1 MGENIILNDRMSE
14 YKKSFIRQ
22 IYSIIHSLYHST
34 LIYMQDKNAFIEE
47 FKRRTKEF
55 TLRNIKVFQSLPK
68 TDEAKIIG
76 KQLLRSASYVGANYR
91 AVCRARSQ
99 AEFYAKL
106 SITIEEADES
116 LFWLEILVESNIV
129 SENKLSELMKEAE
142 EIIKV
147 LSKARK
153 NTN

>member
-1 MGENIILNDRMSE
+1 
-14 YKKSFIRQ
+14 
-22 IYSIIHSLYHST
+22 
-34 LIYMQDKNAFIEE
+34 MQEKEAFIEE
-47 FKRRTKEF
+47 FKKRTKTF

-76 KQLLRSASYVGANYR
+76 KQLLRSASSVGSNYR

-99 AEFYAKL
+99 AEFFAKL

-116 LFWLEILVESNIV
+116 LFWLEILVESQIV
-129 SENKLSELMKEAE
+129 TENKLADLMKEAE

>member
-1 MGENIILNDRMSE
+1 MS
-14 YKKSFIRQ
+14 
-22 IYSIIHSLYHST
+22 
-34 LIYMQDKNAFIEE
+34 DKNIFIEDL
-47 FKRRTKEF
+47 KKRTKEF

-68 TDEAKIIG
+68 TEEAKIIG
-76 KQLLRSASYVGANYR
+76 KQLLRSSSSVGANYR

-99 AEFYAKL
+99 AEFYSKL

-116 LFWLEILVESNIV
+116 LFWLEILVESKIFP
-129 SENKLSELMKEAE
+129 ENKLIELMKEAE
-142 EIIKV
+142 EITKI

>member
-1 MGENIILNDRMSE
+1 
-14 YKKSFIRQ
+14 
-22 IYSIIHSLYHST
+22 
-34 LIYMQDKNAFIEE
+34 MQEKEAFLEE
-47 FKRRTKEF
+47 FKKRTITF

-68 TDEAKIIG
+68 TDEAKVIG
-76 KQLLRSASYVGANYR
+76 KQLLRSASSVGANYR
-91 AVCRARSQ
+91 VVCRARSQ
-99 AEFYAKL
+99 AEFYSKL

-116 LFWLEILVESNIV
+116 LFWLEILVESKIV
-129 SENKLSELMKEAE
+129 TENKLTELMKEAE

>member
-1 MGENIILNDRMSE
+1 MQEKND
-14 YKKSFIRQ
+14 
-22 IYSIIHSLYHST
+22 
-34 LIYMQDKNAFIEE
+34 FIEE
-47 FKRRTKEF
+47 FKKRTKDF

-68 TDEAKIIG
+68 TEEAKIIG
-76 KQLLRSASYVGANYR
+76 KQLLRSASSVGANYR

-129 SENKLSELMKEAE
+129 PENKLSELMKEAE
-142 EIIKV
+142 EITKV
-147 LSKARK
+147 LSRARK

>member
-1 MGENIILNDRMSE
+1 MQE
-14 YKKSFIRQ
+14 KS
-22 IYSIIHSLYHST
+22 
-34 LIYMQDKNAFIEE
+34 AFIEE
-47 FKRRTKEF
+47 FKKRTKDF

-68 TDEAKIIG
+68 TEEAKIIG
-76 KQLLRSASYVGANYR
+76 KQLLRSASSVGANYR

-129 SENKLSELMKEAE
+129 PENKLSELMKEAE
-142 EIIKV
+142 EITKV

>member
-1 MGENIILNDRMSE
+1 
-14 YKKSFIRQ
+14 
-22 IYSIIHSLYHST
+22 
-34 LIYMQDKNAFIEE
+34 MQEKEAFIEE
-47 FKRRTKEF
+47 LKKRTKTF

-76 KQLLRSASYVGANYR
+76 KQLLRSASSVGANYR

-99 AEFYAKL
+99 AEFFAKL

-116 LFWLEILVESNIV
+116 LFWLEILVESQIV
-129 SENKLSELMKEAE
+129 TENKLADLMKKAE

>member
-1 MGENIILNDRMSE
+1 MEKIIE
-14 YKKSFIRQ
+14 KTIFV
-22 IYSIIHSLYHST
+22 
-34 LIYMQDKNAFIEE
+34 EE
-47 FKRRTKEF
+47 FKKRTKDF
-55 TLRNIKVFQSLPK
+55 TLRNIKLFQSLPK
-68 TDEAKIIG
+68 TEEARIIG
-76 KQLLRSASYVGANYR
+76 KQLLRSASSVGANYR

-99 AEFYAKL
+99 AEFYSKL

-116 LFWLEILVESNIV
+116 LFWLEILVESNILPL
-129 SENKLSELMKEAE
+129 NKLADLMNEAE

>member
-1 MGENIILNDRMSE
+1 
-14 YKKSFIRQ
+14 
-22 IYSIIHSLYHST
+22 
-34 LIYMQDKNAFIEE
+34 MQEKEAFIEE
-47 FKRRTKEF
+47 FKKRTKTF

-76 KQLLRSASYVGANYR
+76 KQLLRSASSVGANYR

-99 AEFYAKL
+99 AEFFAKL

-116 LFWLEILVESNIV
+116 LFWLEILVESQIV
-129 SENKLSELMKEAE
+129 TENKLPDLMKEAE

>member
-1 MGENIILNDRMSE
+1 
-14 YKKSFIRQ
+14 
-22 IYSIIHSLYHST
+22 
-34 LIYMQDKNAFIEE
+34 MQEKEAFIEE
-47 FKRRTKEF
+47 FKKRTKAF

-76 KQLLRSASYVGANYR
+76 KQLLRSASSVGANYR

-99 AEFYAKL
+99 AEFYSKL

-116 LFWLEILVESNIV
+116 LFWLEILVESQIV
-129 SENKLSELMKEAE
+129 AENKLADLMEEAE
-142 EIIKV
+142 QIIKV

>member
-1 MGENIILNDRMSE
+1 
-14 YKKSFIRQ
+14 
-22 IYSIIHSLYHST
+22 
-34 LIYMQDKNAFIEE
+34 MQEKEAFIEE
-47 FKRRTKEF
+47 FKKRTKTF

-76 KQLLRSASYVGANYR
+76 KQLLRSASSVGANYR
-91 AVCRARSQ
+91 AVCRERSQ
-99 AEFYAKL
+99 AEFFAKL

-116 LFWLEILVESNIV
+116 LFWLEILVESQIV
-129 SENKLSELMKEAE
+129 TENKLADLMKEAE

>member
-1 MGENIILNDRMSE
+1 MQE
-14 YKKSFIRQ
+14 KS
-22 IYSIIHSLYHST
+22 
-34 LIYMQDKNAFIEE
+34 AFIEE
-47 FKRRTKEF
+47 FKKRTKDF

-76 KQLLRSASYVGANYR
+76 KQLLRSASSVGANYR

-99 AEFYAKL
+99 AEFYSKL

-116 LFWLEILVESNIV
+116 LFWLEILVESQIV
-129 SENKLSELMKEAE
+129 TENKLTELMKEAE
-142 EIIKV
+142 EIVKV

>member
-1 MGENIILNDRMSE
+1 
-14 YKKSFIRQ
+14 
-22 IYSIIHSLYHST
+22 
-34 LIYMQDKNAFIEE
+34 MQEKEAFIEE
-47 FKRRTKEF
+47 FKKRTKAF
-55 TLRNIKVFQSLPK
+55 IKVFQSLPK

-76 KQLLRSASYVGANYR
+76 KQLLRSASSVGANYR

-99 AEFYAKL
+99 AEFYSKL

-116 LFWLEILVESNIV
+116 LFWLEILVQSQIV
-129 SENKLSELMKEAE
+129 AENKLADLMEEAE
-142 EIIKV
+142 QIIKV

>member
-1 MGENIILNDRMSE
+1 MIQ
-14 YKKSFIRQ
+14 YKNYASNLF
-22 IYSIIHSLYHST
+22 YHSLMLSFK
-34 LIYMQDKNAFIEE
+34 IDYMQEKNAFIEE
-47 FKRRTKEF
+47 FKKRTKDF

-68 TDEAKIIG
+68 TDEAKTIG
-76 KQLLRSASYVGANYR
+76 KQLLRSASSVGANYR

-129 SENKLSELMKEAE
+129 PENKLSELMKEAE
-142 EIIKV
+142 ELIKV

-153 NTN
+153 NTNK

>member
-1 MGENIILNDRMSE
+1 
-14 YKKSFIRQ
+14 
-22 IYSIIHSLYHST
+22 
-34 LIYMQDKNAFIEE
+34 MQEKEAFIEE
-47 FKRRTKEF
+47 FKKRTKTF

-76 KQLLRSASYVGANYR
+76 KQLLRSASSVGANYR

-99 AEFYAKL
+99 AEFFAKL

-116 LFWLEILVESNIV
+116 LFWLVILVESQIV
-129 SENKLSELMKEAE
+129 TENKLADLMKEAE

>member
-1 MGENIILNDRMSE
+1 MEKIIE
-14 YKKSFIRQ
+14 KTIFV
-22 IYSIIHSLYHST
+22 
-34 LIYMQDKNAFIEE
+34 EE
-47 FKRRTKEF
+47 FKKRTKDF
-55 TLRNIKVFQSLPK
+55 TLRNIKLFQSLPK
-68 TDEAKIIG
+68 TDEARIIG
-76 KQLLRSASYVGANYR
+76 KQLLRSASSVGANYR

-99 AEFYAKL
+99 AEFYSKL

-116 LFWLEILVESNIV
+116 LFWLEILVESNILPL
-129 SENKLSELMKEAE
+129 NKLADLMNEAE

>member
-1 MGENIILNDRMSE
+1 
-14 YKKSFIRQ
+14 
-22 IYSIIHSLYHST
+22 
-34 LIYMQDKNAFIEE
+34 MQEKGAFIEE
-47 FKRRTKEF
+47 FKKRTKEF

-76 KQLLRSASYVGANYR
+76 KQLLRSASSVGANYR

-129 SENKLSELMKEAE
+129 SENKLSELIKEVK

>member
-1 MGENIILNDRMSE
+1 MEKIIE
-14 YKKSFIRQ
+14 KTIFV
-22 IYSIIHSLYHST
+22 
-34 LIYMQDKNAFIEE
+34 EE
-47 FKRRTKEF
+47 FKKRTKEF
-55 TLRNIKVFQSLPK
+55 TLRNIKLFQSLPK
-68 TDEAKIIG
+68 TDEARIIG
-76 KQLLRSASYVGANYR
+76 KQLLRSASSVGANYR

-99 AEFYAKL
+99 AEFYSKL

-116 LFWLEILVESNIV
+116 LFWLEILVESNILPL
-129 SENKLSELMKEAE
+129 NKLADLMNEAE

>member
-1 MGENIILNDRMSE
+1 
-14 YKKSFIRQ
+14 
-22 IYSIIHSLYHST
+22 
-34 LIYMQDKNAFIEE
+34 MQEKEAFIEE
-47 FKRRTKEF
+47 LKKRTKTF

-76 KQLLRSASYVGANYR
+76 KQLLRSASSVGANYR

-99 AEFYAKL
+99 AEFFAKL

-116 LFWLEILVESNIV
+116 LFWLEILVESQIV
-129 SENKLSELMKEAE
+129 TENKLADLMKEAE

>member
-1 MGENIILNDRMSE
+1 
-14 YKKSFIRQ
+14 
-22 IYSIIHSLYHST
+22 
-34 LIYMQDKNAFIEE
+34 MQEKEAFIEE
-47 FKRRTKEF
+47 FKKRTKTF

-76 KQLLRSASYVGANYR
+76 KQLLRSASSVGANYR

-99 AEFYAKL
+99 AEFFAKL
-106 SITIEEADES
+106 SITIEEVDES
-116 LFWLEILVESNIV
+116 LFWLEILVESQIV
-129 SENKLSELMKEAE
+129 TENKLADLMKEAE

>member
-1 MGENIILNDRMSE
+1 ME
-14 YKKSFIRQ
+14 KS
-22 IYSIIHSLYHST
+22 T
-34 LIYMQDKNAFIEE
+34 FIEE
-47 FKRRTKEF
+47 FKKRTKDF

-68 TDEAKIIG
+68 TDEARIIG
-76 KQLLRSASYVGANYR
+76 KQLLRSASSVGANYR

-99 AEFYAKL
+99 AEFYSKL
-106 SITIEEADES
+106 SITVEEADET
-116 LFWLEILVESNIV
+116 LFWLEILVESKIV
-129 SENKLSELMKEAE
+129 TENKLTELMKEAE

>member
-1 MGENIILNDRMSE
+1 MPNN
-14 YKKSFIRQ
+14 YKKSINHQ
-22 IYSIIHSLYHST
+22 IYSIIHSFHHSK
-34 LIYMQDKNAFIEE
+34 LIYMQEKNAFIEE
-47 FKRRTKEF
+47 FKKRTKDF

-68 TDEAKIIG
+68 SDEAKIIG
-76 KQLLRSASYVGANYR
+76 KQLLRSASSVGANYR

-99 AEFYAKL
+99 AEFYSKL

-116 LFWLEILVESNIV
+116 LFWLEILVESSIV
-129 SENKLSELMKEAE
+129 PENKLSELMKEAE

>member
-1 MGENIILNDRMSE
+1 
-14 YKKSFIRQ
+14 
-22 IYSIIHSLYHST
+22 
-34 LIYMQDKNAFIEE
+34 MQEKEAFIEE
-47 FKRRTKEF
+47 FKKRTKTF

-76 KQLLRSASYVGANYR
+76 KQLLRSASSVGANYR

-99 AEFYAKL
+99 AEFFAKL

-116 LFWLEILVESNIV
+116 LFWLEILVESQIV
-129 SENKLSELMKEAE
+129 TENKLADLMKEAE

-153 NTN
+153 NTY

>member
-1 MGENIILNDRMSE
+1 
-14 YKKSFIRQ
+14 
-22 IYSIIHSLYHST
+22 
-34 LIYMQDKNAFIEE
+34 MQEKEAFIEE
-47 FKRRTKEF
+47 FKKRTKAF
-55 TLRNIKVFQSLPK
+55 TLRSIKVFQSLPK

-76 KQLLRSASYVGANYR
+76 KQLLRSASSVGANYR

-99 AEFYAKL
+99 AEFYSKL

-116 LFWLEILVESNIV
+116 LFWLEILVESQIV
-129 SENKLSELMKEAE
+129 AENKLADLMQEAE
-142 EIIKV
+142 QIIKV

>member
-1 MGENIILNDRMSE
+1 
-14 YKKSFIRQ
+14 
-22 IYSIIHSLYHST
+22 
-34 LIYMQDKNAFIEE
+34 MQEKEAFIEE
-47 FKRRTKEF
+47 FKKRTKTF

-76 KQLLRSASYVGANYR
+76 KQLLRSASSVGANYL

-99 AEFYAKL
+99 AEFFAKL

-116 LFWLEILVESNIV
+116 LFWVEILVESQIV
-129 SENKLSELMKEAE
+129 TENKLADLMKEAE

>member
-1 MGENIILNDRMSE
+1 MEKIIE
-14 YKKSFIRQ
+14 KTIFV
-22 IYSIIHSLYHST
+22 
-34 LIYMQDKNAFIEE
+34 EE
-47 FKRRTKEF
+47 FKKRTKDF
-55 TLRNIKVFQSLPK
+55 TLRNIKLFQSLPK
-68 TDEAKIIG
+68 TDEARIIG
-76 KQLLRSASYVGANYR
+76 KQLLRSSSSVGANYR

-99 AEFYAKL
+99 AEFYSKL

-116 LFWLEILVESNIV
+116 LFWLEILVESNILPL
-129 SENKLSELMKEAE
+129 NKLADLMNEAE